1 MIQYNGNLT
10 WDKIITTATC
20 EVEESSSINLLFHHE
35 KPPIIHNQDV
45 QYNLSNIYPSIKPQ
59 SRIFF
64 RSLNIFL
71 LYQYSPSTNRVNKE
85 ICK

>member
-1 MIQYNGNLT
+1 MGQ
-10 WDKIITTATC
+10 IITTATC
-20 EVEESSSINLLFHHE
+20 GVEESSSVNLLFHHE

-64 RSLNIFL
+64 RIFFCFISIL
-71 LYQYSPSTNRVNKE
+71 HPITELIKKYVNKGN
-85 ICK
+85 I